1 LAARQAASTVDVLPV
16 APGTP
21 TPSIQQFKLLDA
33 YVGLTFSNWEV
44 SFGRQ
49 SLDWGPG
56 DGGALMFS
64 NNADPIDMF
73 RINRVA
79 PLNVPLVSRFFGP
92 VRVEFFLGQLSG
104 HQFVG
109 EGNGVEGNFSTS
121 LSSQPFIHGERFTFK
136 PTRNFEFG
144 FSHTALMGGPGV
156 PLTLETFKDSLLH
169 QGKNQDLNG
178 DGRSGID
185 WSYRLPLLRN
195 WVTFYGDAFSED
207 EYSPIAYW
215 DRSAIRGG
223 LFVSHFPKLKRLD
236 LRVEGVYTDVPAGG
250 KIGNGY
256 FYWNVRFRNGY
267 TNDGFLIG
275 NWIGRDGQGAQAW
288 TNYWFSARN
297 RIQFSF
303 RHQKVSQQSVP
314 GGGTLTDAGVR
325 GDYWFHSG
333 VGLTAS
339 VQYEKWLFPVI
350 QPGPERNVSASV
362 QIQFQ
367 PQKLF
372 RPSFHR
378 ESQNTAGGGDRP

>member
-1 LAARQAASTVDVLPV
+1 M

-21 TPSIQQFKLLDA
+21 TPSVQQFKLLDA
-33 YVGLTFSNWEV
+33 YVGLTFSNWQL

-64 NNADPIDMF
+64 NNAGPIDMF
-73 RINRVA
+73 RVNRVA
-79 PLNVPLVSRFFGP
+79 PLSVPLLSRFFGP
-92 VRVEFFLGQLSG
+92 LRVEFFFGRLSG
-104 HQFVG
+104 QHFVG
-109 EGNGVEGNFSTS
+109 LEGSVGATGSYTTT
-121 LSSQPFIHGERFTFK
+121 LASQPFIEGQRFTFK

-144 FSHTALMGGPGV
+144 LSHTTLLGGPGI
-156 PLTLETFKDSLLH
+156 PLTFETFKNATFHGGANAS
-169 QGKNQDLNG
+169 NG
-178 DGRSGID
+178 DGRSGVD

-207 EYSPIAYW
+207 QYSPIAYW

-223 LFVSHFPKLKRLD
+223 LFVSHLPKLRRLD
-236 LRVEGVYTDVPAGG
+236 LRAEGVYTDVPVGG
-250 KIGNGY
+250 VIGGGY
-256 FYWNVRFRNGY
+256 FYWNAQYRDGY
-267 TNDGFLIG
+267 TTDGSLIG
-275 NWIGRDGQGAQAW
+275 NWVGRDGQGAQAW
-288 TNYWFSARN
+288 TNYWFSAKN

-303 RHQKVSQQSVP
+303 RHQKVSHQYIP

-325 GDYWFHSG
+325 GDYWFRLG

-350 QPGPERNVSASV
+350 QPGPERNVSASM

-367 PQKLF
+367 PQKLLRF
-372 RPSFHR
+372 SMHR
-378 ESQNTAGGGDRP
+378 ESQDAGAKDEKP